1 MRYIVED
8 SENVVLLSKAL
19 FYIKGYMALQL
30 MRTADSLDFY
40 HHETGNTEG
49 ERIVPMILL
58 NQIENAF
65 KYGIKAEEASK
76 ISIGIDVKNDQ
87 LTFKVFT
94 HIVNHSAA
102 DESTKV
108 GMKNKTE
115 RLEKRYPGKYT
126 LNVTEKSG
134 TYSVELNLDLSSSL

>member
-1 MRYIVED
+1 MILTKSDDAAESILKLSNVMRYIVED

-58 NQIENAF
+58 N
-65 KYGIKAEEASK
+65 
-76 ISIGIDVKNDQ
+76 
-87 LTFKVFT
+87 
-94 HIVNHSAA
+94 
-102 DESTKV
+102 
-108 GMKNKTE
+108 
-115 RLEKRYPGKYT
+115 
-126 LNVTEKSG
+126 
-134 TYSVELNLDLSSSL
+134 

>member
-1 MRYIVED
+1 
-8 SENVVLLSKAL
+8 
-19 FYIKGYMALQL
+19 

-49 ERIVPMILL
+49 ERIAPMILL
-58 NQIENAF
+58 NQIENAL

-115 RLEKRYPGKYT
+115 RLEKRYPGKQT